1 MFPSKASRRQQF
13 LSASLPS
20 PCPFDPVSQ
29 INLNL
34 CEKERKNQNI
44 IFKTMSGL
52 AHVQKRFLSMLEIVF
67 IVLFIYVY
75 HPTMKTSRKPD
86 RFGTVKVTNRYIN
99 TQVC

>member
-1 MFPSKASRRQQF
+1 
-13 LSASLPS
+13 
-20 PCPFDPVSQ
+20 
-29 INLNL
+29 
-34 CEKERKNQNI
+34 
-44 IFKTMSGL
+44 MSGL